1 MKELKSCLWYAINYV
16 RMGIKKILHG
26 IRYRYS
32 CYIECLPYINWFNI
46 LATLYLNFRSF
57 PFRQAVRLP
66 VFVYGHPK
74 LFSLYGSMICKGRCY
89 AGMVRFNQTNANA
102 PSGSGT
108 NSGIAN
114 WGQIVFKGRCQIYT
128 ANKIN
133 VSKGGVL
140 EIGDNTKIMHF
151 CNISAYN
158 KVSIGDHTWIT
169 HRCQVM
175 DTKFHFIADFNRHRV
190 NAIAKPIF
198 IGAYCWICNST
209 TVFGGSI
216 IPDRTIVASNSL
228 VNKDMSSIPDSSIVG
243 GIPAK
248 VLSTGYRRIDNINLI
263 RMLQSFFK
271 SHPNESY
278 FSLAQDVSNEDC
290 NYTIS

>member
-1 MKELKSCLWYAINYV
+1 M
-16 RMGIKKILHG
+16 
-26 IRYRYS
+26 
-32 CYIECLPYINWFNI
+32 
-46 LATLYLNFRSF
+46 
-57 PFRQAVRLP
+57 
-66 VFVYGHPK
+66 
-74 LFSLYGSMICKGRCY
+74 
-89 AGMVRFNQTNANA
+89 
-102 PSGSGT
+102 
-108 NSGIAN
+108 
-114 WGQIVFKGRCQIYT
+114 
-128 ANKIN
+128 
-133 VSKGGVL
+133 
-140 EIGDNTKIMHF
+140 
-151 CNISAYN
+151 
-158 KVSIGDHTWIT
+158 SIGDHTWIT

-175 DTKFHFIADFNRHRV
+175 DTNFHFIADFNRHRV